1 MHTKKASTISRTDE
15 QRFDNFDI
23 THWAD
28 HVRVVAT
35 DPKEAM
41 TRHLAEGCDSCAHLV
56 ALVNRIWPT
65 SGDDQIV
72 PEALVDSAKAVFQ
85 VGSKNRLSEMQNLA
99 RARIEGLGRGQR
111 RKPGMRRATCK

>member
-65 SGDDQIV
+65 SGDDQTV

-85 VGSKNRLSEMQNLA
+85 VGSKNRMSKMQ
-99 RARIEGLGRGQR
+99 IWQGRESR
-111 RKPGMRRATCK
+111 D